1 MPTLVGSETP
11 ARLRCQPDEFRKRLH
26 FKPLPFTRIY
36 TLKFSCR
43 TVSKST
49 NEYVAMIADVSI
61 ERDTPHVHKVWATVD
76 CGIAINPSIIETQ
89 TTGGLGFGLS
99 AAMFEEITLLEGGEV
114 DQWNYDAYRIMR
126 NAEMPEVE
134 IAIIESQIEPTG
146 IGEPGTPPIA
156 PAVGDALRTLTGETP
171 RRLPFVAA

>member
-1 MPTLVGSETP
+1 
-11 ARLRCQPDEFRKRLH
+11 
-26 FKPLPFTRIY
+26 
-36 TLKFSCR
+36 
-43 TVSKST
+43 
-49 NEYVAMIADVSI
+49 MIADVSI